1 MNGYP
6 RFGWV
11 DILRFQ
17 HDDGSACCISIRQN
31 WTAEIVLLQDSDGA
45 EAVEPGVGSFLI
57 HLADTFLLN
66 TVIEGHPLIVEALCL
81 QLLIPERTAL
91 HQLRL
96 VLLCYIAV
104 LVEAKRSNL
113 GSYTGFQYI
122 SCFGSEAFDSICVH
136 GR

>member
-1 MNGYP
+1 MLF
-6 RFGWV
+6 R
-11 DILRFQ
+11 
-17 HDDGSACCISIRQN
+17 S
-31 WTAEIVLLQDSDGA
+31 
-45 EAVEPGVGSFLI
+45 
-57 HLADTFLLN
+57 LADTFLLN